1 MKVLVTDQDYADL
14 SLEREVFDAAG
25 IEMVFADH
33 ALTEDAVIAAGSG
46 CSAILLHYAPITD
59 RVLAALPQ
67 VGLVA
72 RVGAGYDTVDT
83 EACARHG
90 VWVANSPDY
99 GVGEVATHALA
110 LALTLIRHL
119 AFYDRDVKAGNWHYE
134 SAGKVRRCSDLTLGI
149 VGLGRIGKRMAYL
162 SRNVFK
168 RVIACDPH
176 LIDGDFPAYVERAG
190 LDDLFGQ
197 SDVISLHTL
206 LNSETRGMVDA
217 RLLARMPRGGYL
229 INTSRGGVVNAD
241 DLVAAVYACHFD
253 GVGIDVMPEEPVPAD
268 HPLALHPRVVL
279 TPHAAFYSVEAER
292 ELRRKAAQNIATW
305 FRTGRP
311 EYVVVRGSKR
321 PPGI

>member
-1 MKVLVTDQDYADL
+1 MKVLITDQDYADL
-14 SLEREVFDAAG
+14 SLERAIFDAAG
-25 IEMVFADH
+25 IEMVFADQ
-33 ALTEDAVIAAGSG
+33 ALTEEAVIAAGRG
-46 CSAILLHYAPITD
+46 CSAILLHYAPITE
-59 RVLAALPQ
+59 RVLSELPG
-67 VGLVA
+67 VGLVV

-190 LDDLFGQ
+190 LDALFSQ
-197 SDVISLHTL
+197 SDVVSLHTL

-241 DLVAAVYACHFD
+241 DLVAAVYAGHFD
-253 GVGIDVMPEEPVPAD
+253 GIGIDVMPEEPVPAD
-268 HPLALHPRVVL
+268 HPLARHPRVVL

-321 PPGI
+321 PPEV